1 MKKKKPSNKK
11 KPTYTDMIDEDKA
24 LINLVASFIKQSP
37 KHIAEQEAKEAREAR
52 KEAKQKQ

>member
-1 MKKKKPSNKK
+1 
-11 KPTYTDMIDEDKA
+11 MIDEDKA

-52 KEAKQKQ
+52 KEAK

>member
-1 MKKKKPSNKK
+1 
-11 KPTYTDMIDEDKA
+11 MIDEDKA

-52 KEAKQKQ
+52 KEAKQKQQDL